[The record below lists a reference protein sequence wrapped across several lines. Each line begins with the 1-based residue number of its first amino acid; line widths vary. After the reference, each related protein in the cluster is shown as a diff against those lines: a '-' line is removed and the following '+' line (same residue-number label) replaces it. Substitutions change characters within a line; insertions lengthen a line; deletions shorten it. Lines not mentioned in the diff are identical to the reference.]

1 VNVLLERIA
10 DGARVAIDG
19 PDGAGKT
26 VFADRLAESLRAR
39 GHVVIRISLDDFHHV
54 RAVRYRRGRD
64 SPEGFWLDS
73 FDYDRFRTDVLAPF
87 APGGSRRYRPAAH
100 DLTTDAV
107 LTAPVRTAP
116 PEAILLVDGL
126 FLHRDELAGAWDF
139 SVFLEVPF
147 TETARRMAIRDGCT
161 PDPSDPSLRRY
172 VEAQRLYF
180 AACSP
185 QSRATVVIDNTDYHA
200 PKVIRPEPN

>member
-1 VNVLLERIA
+1 MKVILDHIA
-10 DGARVAIDG
+10 AGARVAIDG

-39 GHVVIRISLDDFHHV
+39 GDVVVRISLDDFHHV
-54 RAVRYRRGRD
+54 REIRYRRGRD

-73 FDYDRFRTDVLAPF
+73 FNYARFRTDVLTPF
-87 APGGSRRYRPAAH
+87 APGGSRHYRPAAH

-107 LTAPVRTAP
+107 LTPPLQTAT

-147 TETARRMAIRDGCT
+147 TETARRMSLRDGCA

-172 VEAQRLYF
+172 VQAQRLYF

-185 QSRATVVIDNTDYHA
+185 QSRATVVLDNADYNA
-200 PKVIRPEPN
+200 PKVIRPEPR